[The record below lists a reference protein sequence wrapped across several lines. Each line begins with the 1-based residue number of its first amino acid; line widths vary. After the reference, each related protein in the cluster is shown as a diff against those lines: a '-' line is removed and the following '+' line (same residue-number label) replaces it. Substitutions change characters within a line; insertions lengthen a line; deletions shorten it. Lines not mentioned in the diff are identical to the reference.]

1 MQKLASLRRLAVSSM
16 AAVAFVVA
24 LASVVDTRPADA
36 APPVPQAAAADAGAA
51 QIAEAIR
58 KRVKSQGRDKTAAEM
73 MKMFGLNVS
82 DPASAYMADAKVLD
96 GLRNRAPLPALPAAK
111 QAQTLAELYVASRME
126 GKGVAG
132 VEAKLGEVMEYARGE
147 KPLHELNLPP
157 SERGRKKTCP
167 HGACTEEFSRKG
179 QVMLGGKNY
188 DQYLCPAGH
197 ETLLRVN

>member
-24 LASVVDTRPADA
+24 LASVVDARLADA

-157 SERGRKKTCP
+157 SERGRKKICP
-167 HGACTEEFSRKG
+167 HGSCTEEFVRKG
-179 QVMLGGKNY
+179 QVTVGTKNY
-188 DQYLCPAGH
+188 DQYMCPAGH
-197 ETLLRVN
+197 ETLLRVE

>member
-1 MQKLASLRRLAVSSM
+1 MRQFHPLRWLAVSSL
-16 AAVAFVVA
+16 AAVAFAAAVA
-24 LASVVDTRPADA
+24 FIVDARSADA
-36 APPVPQAAAADAGAA
+36 APAAPQAAAADNGAA
-51 QIAEAIR
+51 QIADAIR

-132 VEAKLGEVMEYARGE
+132 VEAKLGEAMEYARGE

-157 SERGRKKTCP
+157 SERGRKKICP
-167 HGACTEEFSRKG
+167 HGTCTEEFSRKG

>member
-1 MQKLASLRRLAVSSM
+1 M
-16 AAVAFVVA
+16 AAVA
-24 LASVVDTRPADA
+24 LAAAAAIVVDVRPAHA
-36 APPVPQAAAADAGAA
+36 SAVPAHAAAAADGPT

-82 DPASAYMADAKVLD
+82 DPASAYMADAKVLEE
-96 GLRNRAPLPALPAAK
+96 LRSRPLLAALPAPK

-126 GKGVAG
+126 GKGVGG
-132 VEAKLGEVMEYARGE
+132 VEAKLGEAMEYARGE